1 MNRQTGA
8 VVLLAAAVSFLLGLV
23 VAGTRPPAPL
33 SVPLTRPPLAA
44 APLVLPAR
52 AAAPAAAPTATD
64 FAAIA
69 EAVNPAVVNVDT
81 ASQGAVRPRTGRR
94 SSGGPAAPREGAGSG
109 FVIDP
114 SGYILTNHH
123 VVAGAD
129 RVTVRLGDGRAF
141 RAEVVG
147 VDPVIDV
154 ALLLVRPGTPLP
166 AVPLGNSDALRV
178 GEWVCA
184 IGNPLGVYA
193 HSVTVGVVSF
203 LGRKLWDPALDAF
216 IQIDAALSVGYS
228 GGPLLNSRGEVIG
241 ITTAVSAQATNIG
254 FAVPIAQ
261 VLAVLP
267 QLREDGRVSRGFIGI
282 GLATVTPALGRALR
296 LDPERGAIVE
306 EVSPGTPAAAAG
318 LRAYDV
324 VVAVDGEPVRSDED
338 LVRHVSARPPG
349 TLAALSVWRDGATRQ
364 VHVKLRDRPLPEA
377 VRQRTPSG
385 AGLAES
391 RPGARDRAPLGLA
404 VRNLDAPTLERLR
417 IPDTIQGVLI
427 TDVDAAG
434 PARLTGIRPNQVL
447 LEINRRPVS
456 STAAFR
462 TVLALLTPGEAAVLL
477 VYNRT
482 SGQRSLATVILD
494 PAS

>member
-1 MNRQTGA
+1 MNRQAGA

-23 VAGTRPPAPL
+23 VAGTQPPAP
-33 SVPLTRPPLAA
+33 TA
-44 APLVLPAR
+44 APLAR
-52 AAAPAAAPTATD
+52 PVVTPPLVVPVVAPAPAVTPEATD

-81 ASQGAVRPRTGRR
+81 AMPGAARPRSGRR
-94 SSGGPAAPREGAGSG
+94 SGGGSGTREGAGSG

-114 SGYILTNHH
+114 AGYILTNHH

-129 RVTVRLGDGRAF
+129 RVTVTLGDGRAF
-141 RAEVVG
+141 RADIVG

-154 ALLLVRPGTPLP
+154 ALLRVAAGDPLP
-166 AVPLGNSDALRV
+166 AVPIGDSNALRV

-228 GGPLLNSRGEVIG
+228 GGPLLNRRGEVVG

-267 QLREDGRVSRGFIGI
+267 QLREQGRVSRGFIGI
-282 GLATVTPALGRALR
+282 GLASVTPALARALK
-296 LDPERGAIVE
+296 LGPDRGAIVE
-306 EVSPGTPAAAAG
+306 DVTPGTPAAAAG

-324 VVAVDGEPVRSDED
+324 VTAVDGLAVGSDED
-338 LVRHVSARPPG
+338 LVRYVSERPPG
-349 TLAALSVWRDGATRQ
+349 TLASLTLWRDGVAREVQ
-364 VHVKLRDRPLPEA
+364 VKLRDRPLPEA
-377 VRQRTPSG
+377 VRQRTPAS

-391 RPGARDRAPLGLA
+391 RPAVPDRAPLGLA
-404 VRNLDAPTLERLR
+404 VRDLDSGTVERLR
-417 IPDTIQGVLI
+417 LPLAIQGVLI
-427 TDVDAAG
+427 TEVDAAG

-447 LEINRRPVS
+447 LEINRRPVP
-456 STAAFR
+456 TAAAYR
-462 TVLALLTPGEAAVLL
+462 AALAALVPGEAAVLL
-477 VYNRT
+477 VFNRT
-482 SGQRSLATVILD
+482 SGERSLATIIVD